1 MDTSTIG
8 SPEKLLNIFQ
18 GYPKQLVAVKT
29 VDRVVWLLARE
40 VMGVLQ
46 LQNSLF
52 EPFSQALR
60 RARGGCRP
68 RTRSSNRYSN
78 RREPWLGA
86 GSGDY
91 CRSARR
97 DVFCQVKRRGRDPW
111 IRILS
116 LAA

>member
-8 SPEKLLNIFQ
+8 SPEKLLSIFQ

-52 EPFSQALR
+52 EPF
-60 RARGGCRP
+60 
-68 RTRSSNRYSN
+68 
-78 RREPWLGA
+78 
-86 GSGDY
+86 
-91 CRSARR
+91 
-97 DVFCQVKRRGRDPW
+97 
-111 IRILS
+111 
-116 LAA
+116 

>member
-1 MDTSTIG
+1 MDTSTKG

-60 RARGGCRP
+60 RAKAVAGRG
-68 RTRSSNRYSN
+68 
-78 RREPWLGA
+78 LGLAIATAIA
-86 GSGDY
+86 GSRGWELALETTADQQGAMF
-91 CRSARR
+91 SAR
-97 DVFCQVKRRGRDPW
+97 
-111 IRILS
+111 LS
-116 LAA
+116 AEVGTPG

>member
-46 LQNSLF
+46 LQSSLF

-60 RARGGCRP
+60 RAKAVAGRG
-68 RTRSSNRYSN
+68 
-78 RREPWLGA
+78 LGLAIATAIA
-86 GSGDY
+86 GSRDWELALESTADQQGAMF
-91 CRSARR
+91 SAR
-97 DVFCQVKRRGRDPW
+97 
-111 IRILS
+111 LS
-116 LAA
+116 AEVGTPG

>member
-29 VDRVVWLLARE
+29 VDRVVSLLARE

-60 RARGGCRP
+60 RAEAVAGRGLA
-68 RTRSSNRYSN
+68 SNRYSN

-86 GSGDY
+86 GSGEY